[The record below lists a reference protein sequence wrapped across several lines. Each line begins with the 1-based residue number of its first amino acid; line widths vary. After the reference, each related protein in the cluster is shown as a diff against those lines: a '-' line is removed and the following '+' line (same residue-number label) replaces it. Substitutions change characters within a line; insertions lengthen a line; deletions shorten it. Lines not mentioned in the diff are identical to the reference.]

1 MFRSLKGHKAHPGP
15 VMPIPQF
22 RFKAEAVRHRE
33 SGDWRRLGG
42 KVPTAFPVAG
52 QLEIHESLY
61 RRIRKLRLS
70 EWTLIGSAP
79 EFFPLRVLQNAK
91 AIKSLV
97 IPLSMILCACLTM
110 DYRAERTKPLENRLC
125 QRCADA

>member
-1 MFRSLKGHKAHPGP
+1 
-15 VMPIPQF
+15 
-22 RFKAEAVRHRE
+22 
-33 SGDWRRLGG
+33 
-42 KVPTAFPVAG
+42 VPTAFPVAG

-61 RRIRKLRLS
+61 RRIRKLGLS

-97 IPLSMILCACLTM
+97 IPLSMILCECLTM